1 MKKVLLVSIIL
12 SLFVSLVA
20 IAYETI
26 IIDFPKNTKWN
37 VAYYRNIG
45 TEAILQYVPEGET
58 YSKWTQ
64 TVIVHSYKGNTYP
77 ANQLSDMLT
86 AQLQRQ
92 NPTGRYN
99 YLRYTGVD
107 SIAVRKTNNYKTI
120 VGQAE
125 ILRTTKAAEGLMTI
139 QYIDKNK
146 SRFQQNYNM
155 WLRIIRDARTYNSY
169 WRDNSVLNKSEH
181 YEL

>member
-1 MKKVLLVSIIL
+1 MKRVLLFSIIL
-12 SLFVSLVA
+12 SFFISLAA

-26 IIDFPKNTKWN
+26 IIDFPQKTKWN
-37 VAYYRNIG
+37 VVFYRNIG
-45 TEAILQYVPEGET
+45 TEAILQYVPDGES

-64 TVIVHSYKGNTYP
+64 TVIVHSYKGSTYP

-86 AQLQRQ
+86 LQLQRQ
-92 NPTGRYN
+92 NPTGRYQ

-107 SIAVRKTNNYKTI
+107 SVAVRQTNTYKNI

-125 ILRTTKAAEGLMTI
+125 IFRTTKAAEGLMTI

-146 SRFQQNYNM
+146 TRFKQNYNT
-155 WLRIIRDARTYNSY
+155 WLKIIRDARTYNSY
-169 WRDNSVLNKSEH
+169 WRDNRILNKSES

>member
-1 MKKVLLVSIIL
+1 MKKVLLYSLIL
-12 SLFVSLVA
+12 SFFLSLAA

-26 IIDFPKNTKWN
+26 IIDFPKKTKWD
-37 VAYYRNIG
+37 VAFYRNIG
-45 TEAILQYVPEGET
+45 TEAILQYVPSGES

-64 TVIVHSYKGNTYP
+64 TVIVHSYKDYTYP

-107 SIAVRKTNNYKTI
+107 AIAVRTTNNYNKI
-120 VGQAE
+120 LGQSE
-125 ILRTTKAAEGLMTI
+125 IFRTTKAAEGLMTI

-146 SRFQQNYNM
+146 TRFKENYNM
-155 WLRIIRDARTYNSY
+155 WLKIIRDARTYNSY
-169 WRDNSVLNKSEH
+169 WRDNRVLNKGES